1 MARWK
6 QNLIVAAIAVLV
18 EAGILLAILGTRG
31 IFGGAD
37 KAATL
42 VGLTDGFG
50 IGGGIVVAIGLL
62 AWAGRMGAFD
72 GIGYGVS
79 NLINMRWTGSK
90 MDWHKKESFSEYR
103 ERKGEKRRSTIWIP
117 IVIAGGVF
125 IVVSLI
131 ILGVYYAV
139 V

>member
-31 IFGGAD
+31 ILGGAD

-62 AWAGRMGAFD
+62 AWAGSKGAYD
-72 GIGYGVS
+72 GLAYGMS
-79 NLINMRWTGSK
+79 TLINMRWTGTK
-90 MDWHKKESFSEYR
+90 MDWHKKETFAEYR